1 MARMNT
7 GGKSVRYDVAVSPAL
22 DAQVQRYM
30 KRHKIGRVS
39 EVVRIA
45 LAQLVGQPELGEGM
59 APGRPKSGATE

>member
-22 DAQVQRYM
+22 NAQVERYM
-30 KRHKIGRVS
+30 KRHQIDRVS

-59 APGRPKSGATE
+59 HAGRPKADG